1 MARIR
6 TSPAA
11 DADIDEILERT
22 AARFGSAATER
33 YWRLISSA
41 FRDLRTDPARIGAMK
56 RPEIMDEARTCHLR
70 HSKRESGV
78 DRPRHLILYRVD
90 SAGNVDIGRILHEA
104 MDLVLHAAFDFPD
117 EQ

>member
-11 DADIDEILERT
+11 DADIDEILEWT
-22 AARFGSAATER
+22 AARFGSTATER

-41 FRDLRTDPARIGAMK
+41 FRELRTNPAPIGSIK
-56 RPEIMDEARTCHLR
+56 RPEIKDEARTYHLR
-70 HSKRESGV
+70 HSKRESAV

-90 SAGNVDIGRILHEA
+90 SAGNIDVGRILHEA
-104 MDLVLHAAFDFPD
+104 MDPGLHASFDFPD